1 VLSSK
6 NVEELRAF
14 LNEKVNEAE
23 SVSARLLMD
32 FTDALVGAHGEFER
46 NSKAT
51 QPMR

>member
-1 VLSSK
+1 
-6 NVEELRAF
+6 
-14 LNEKVNEAE
+14 
-23 SVSARLLMD
+23 LLMD